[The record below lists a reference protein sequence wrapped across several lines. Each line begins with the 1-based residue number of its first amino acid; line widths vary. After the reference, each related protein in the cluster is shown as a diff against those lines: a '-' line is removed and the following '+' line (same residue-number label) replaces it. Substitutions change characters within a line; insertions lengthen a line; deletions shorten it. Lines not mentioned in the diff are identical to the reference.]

1 MMSTGR
7 AVRWPRTVAIAVIPI
22 VFLMLWSVLD
32 HAWSGFGP
40 MIVALTVASFGAA
53 AVSVGIERVLV
64 SSSARRQHLED
75 DPRTLA
81 GR

>member
-7 AVRWPRTVAIAVIPI
+7 AVRWPRTVAIA